1 MNDAFPEKSHRVMD
15 VLAQSP
21 EMSQREVAH
30 RSGLSLGMVNLIV
43 KRLVRTGH
51 IKVSNLTHKKMVYI
65 LTPQGITERM
75 LRSYHYFQRVY
86 RAFHESQSR
95 VETLLNTLMAKGH
108 RKFLILGDG
117 EVADLVAML
126 LLSRLGT
133 DSKIRRSLDESVSS
147 DEVALD
153 CRLGRNGGP
162 VGISVLEKLLD
173 PTHHWLEEDAPRPL
187 AVHS

>member
-1 MNDAFPEKSHRVMD
+1 VAYTPVNVKALVKLPAGSEVTPESLRASGV
-15 VLAQSP
+15 V
-21 EMSQREVAH
+21 
-30 RSGLSLGMVNLIV
+30 RSLRRPV
-43 KRLVRTGH
+43 K
-51 IKVSNLTHKKMVYI
+51 
-65 LTPQGITERM
+65 
-75 LRSYHYFQRVY
+75 
-86 RAFHESQSR
+86 
-95 VETLLNTLMAKGH
+95 
-108 RKFLILGDG
+108 ILGDG